1 MLRKL
6 PDNIS
11 NWRFKD
17 NNGKTTKGANY
28 SLVPVRVYS
37 PHGSQMLLEGR
48 ADAEVLESEYQ
59 NFIRLLCKEVNALW
73 LFNPDELIVFYLKN
87 KQWCLAM

>member
-1 MLRKL
+1 MIRKL
-6 PDNIS
+6 PDSIS

-28 SLVPVRVYS
+28 CLVPVRVYS
-37 PHGSQMLLEGR
+37 PHGNQLLLEGR
-48 ADAEVLESEYQ
+48 ADPNVLKQEYDA
-59 NFIRLLCKEVNALW
+59 FVGLLCKEVNALW
-73 LFNPDELIVFYLKN
+73 LFEPRELNVFYLEN